1 MSKRI
6 CEGTRRDGRPCEST
20 ATADGYCFAHSEAC
34 RQKTAAA
41 RAQGGRNSSRAVRAR
56 KAMGASQEQVLK
68 FVEAGLAGV
77 YKGTL
82 TPQQG
87 SAIASLAGAWVKL
100 HEHGELTLE
109 VEELKERLGA
119 TGTQG
124 RGW

>member
-1 MSKRI
+1 MSAATCK
-6 CEGTRRDGRPCEST
+6 GTRADGNPCGATPT
-20 ATADGYCFAHSEAC
+20 ASGYCFAHDAALQES
-34 RQKTAAA
+34 TANG
-41 RAQGGRNSSRAVRAR
+41 RSRGGKNRSRAVRAR

-100 HEHGELTLE
+100 HEHGELTL
-109 VEELKERLGA
+109 
-119 TGTQG
+119 
-124 RGW
+124 

>member
-6 CEGTRRDGRPCEST
+6 CAGIRQDGRPCEST

-56 KAMGASQEQVLK
+56 KAMGASHAQVLK
-68 FVEAGLAGV
+68 LVENTMAGV
-77 YKGTL
+77 FKGTL

-87 SAIASLAGAWVKL
+87 SALASLAGAWVKL
-100 HEHGELTLE
+100 HEHGEMEARIAELE
-109 VEELKERLGA
+109 ARAEQNGGNRWA
-119 TGTQG
+119 
-124 RGW
+124 